1 MFSFL
6 FIIGFVLVYIH
17 SIGIQSKAFVKGKM
31 FTISQLSQQDEF
43 KLQEPARGE
52 LAVKKNSTTYLASM
66 IMLYWI
72 NKFFS
77 IGWTDFQTFPIIYFI
92 RSFFTNR
99 FCIYSG
105 FELFTL
111 VLIHTSPIS
120 MLKIKGKNKLLRQMF
135 GIYSTY
141 ILFESEK
148 YITHQ

>member
-1 MFSFL
+1 
-6 FIIGFVLVYIH
+6 
-17 SIGIQSKAFVKGKM
+17 M
-31 FTISQLSQQDEF
+31 FTMMKCLNKMNSSF
-43 KLQEPARGE
+43 KSLREASSR
-52 LAVKKNSTTYLASM
+52 LKKNSTTYLASM

-99 FCIYSG
+99 FSIYSG

-120 MLKIKGKNKLLRQMF
+120 MLKIKNKLLKQMF

>member
-1 MFSFL
+1 MVFSYECNKYYLFSFL
-6 FIIGFVLVYIH
+6 FIIGFVLLYIH
-17 SIGIQSKAFVKGKM
+17 SIGIQSKVFVKGKM
-31 FTISQLSQQDEF
+31 FTMMKFQFSQLSQQDEF
-43 KLQEPARGE
+43 KFQEPARGE

-99 FCIYSG
+99 FSIYSG

-120 MLKIKGKNKLLRQMF
+120 MLKIKK
-135 GIYSTY
+135 
-141 ILFESEK
+141 
-148 YITHQ
+148 

>member
-1 MFSFL
+1 MVFFYECNKCYLFSFL

-17 SIGIQSKAFVKGKM
+17 SIGIQSKVFVKGKM
-31 FTISQLSQQDEF
+31 FTMMKFHNCLNKMNSSF
-43 KLQEPARGE
+43 KSLREASSR
-52 LAVKKNSTTYLASM
+52 LKKNSTTYLASM

-99 FCIYSG
+99 FSIYSG

-120 MLKIKGKNKLLRQMF
+120 MLKIKNKLLKQMF
-135 GIYSTY
+135 GIYST
-141 ILFESEK
+141 
-148 YITHQ
+148 

>member
-1 MFSFL
+1 MVFFYECNKYYLFSFL

-17 SIGIQSKAFVKGKM
+17 SIGIQSKVFVKGKM
-31 FTISQLSQQDEF
+31 FTMMKFQFSQLSQQDEF
-43 KLQEPARGE
+43 KFQEPARGE

-99 FCIYSG
+99 FSIYSG

-120 MLKIKGKNKLLRQMF
+120 MLKIKK
-135 GIYSTY
+135 
-141 ILFESEK
+141 
-148 YITHQ
+148 